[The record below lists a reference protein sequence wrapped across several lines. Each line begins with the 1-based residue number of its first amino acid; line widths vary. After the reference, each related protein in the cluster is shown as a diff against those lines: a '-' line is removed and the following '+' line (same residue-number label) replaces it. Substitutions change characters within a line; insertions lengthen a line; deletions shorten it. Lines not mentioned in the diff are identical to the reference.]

1 MTREEKALEIEAL
14 KAKFEEYDNF
24 YVADAQGLTVEAIDK
39 LRMLC
44 HAQGVEYR
52 VAKNTLIK
60 RALAEVEG
68 ANLEINDVLAGPT
81 SIFFSE
87 VANVPGKILKEF
99 RESSDLPVLKAASI
113 DSSIYVGD
121 DQIDAL
127 SSLKSKDEL
136 VAEVLGLLQSPMKT
150 VISSLQSG
158 ENTISGLVKA
168 LPGKEE

>member
-24 YVADAQGLTVEAIDK
+24 YVVDAQGLTVEAIDS
-39 LRMLC
+39 LRKTC

-52 VAKNTLIK
+52 VAKNTLVK
-60 RALAEVEG
+60 RAIAEVEG
-68 ANLEINDVLAGPT
+68 TNEDINDVLAGPT
-81 SIFFSE
+81 AIFFSE

-99 RESSDLPVLKAASI
+99 RESHDLPVLKAASI

-121 DQIDAL
+121 DQIAVL

-136 VAEVLGLLQSPMKT
+136 VAEVLGLLQSPVKN
-150 VISSLQSG
+150 VVSSLQSG
-158 ENTISGLVKA
+158 GNTISGLVKA
-168 LPGKEE
+168 LEERAE